1 MTKNIKIL
9 IFVLIIIPCF
19 GFVVSSSRTKYYLRK
34 LKHKLIDN
42 QVVDILNSK
51 SVVSESGYKNVKFGD
66 YIVGSCVPSHDN
78 TNPQLLKDISRAA
91 VNSNVTVTITTAC
104 SGHKP
109 GTRHGRND
117 AVDIAIVNDT
127 RIFSERN
134 AINKGIHDD
143 MARFVK
149 GLQKIGYTK
158 NVRERGTKK
167 VVLTFGFPSHD
178 NHIHISRDRLL

>member
-1 MTKNIKIL
+1 MTKDIKTL
-9 IFVLIIIPCF
+9 IFVLILIPCF
-19 GFVVSSSRTKYYLRK
+19 GFVVSFSRTKYYLQK
-34 LKHKLIDN
+34 IKHKLFDN
-42 QVVDILNSK
+42 QFVARLNYK
-51 SVVSESGYKNVKFGD
+51 SVISESGYKNVKFGD
-66 YIVGSCVPSHDN
+66 YIIGSCEPSHDN
-78 TNPQLLKDISRAA
+78 INPQLLKDISRAA

-117 AVDIAIVNDT
+117 AVDIAIVNNS

-134 AINKGIHDD
+134 AINQGIHDD

-149 GLQKIGYTK
+149 KLQKIGYVK

-167 VVLTFGFPSHD
+167 VVLTFGFPGHD